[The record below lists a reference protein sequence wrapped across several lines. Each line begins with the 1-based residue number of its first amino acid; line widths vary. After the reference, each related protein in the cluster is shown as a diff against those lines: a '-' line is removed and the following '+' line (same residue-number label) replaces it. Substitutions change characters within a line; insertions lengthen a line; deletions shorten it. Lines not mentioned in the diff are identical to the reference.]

1 RTIRLGS
8 SQRLELRS
16 VVAQI
21 LIKGIAEYRPVILK
35 AAFNAALINV
45 AYSIK
50 LMRIGHRQR
59 LQHDRVH
66 QGEDRGI
73 RANAE
78 RERQHSRKGEAGRLA
93 QLPYRVSKI
102 MKKGIHSPPICKQ
115 PQTVI
120 LSEVRLSALLTIS
133 RNRR

>member
-1 RTIRLGS
+1 
-8 SQRLELRS
+8 
-16 VVAQI
+16 
-21 LIKGIAEYRPVILK
+21 
-35 AAFNAALINV
+35 
-45 AYSIK
+45 
-50 LMRIGHRQR
+50 MRIGHRQR

-133 RNRR
+133 RNRRISVFVFGLLQDFGSCIHENEPCPSEVPRHFNFFAQRAERQPFRRPGG

>member
-1 RTIRLGS
+1 MRTIRLGS

-35 AAFNAALINV
+35 AAFNAALIDV
-45 AYSIK
+45 AHSIK

-59 LQHDRVH
+59 LQHDRVN
-66 QGEDRGI
+66 QREDRGV
-73 RANAE
+73 RTNPQ
-78 RERQHSRKGEAGRLA
+78 RQGEHSRKREARRLA

-102 MKKGIHSPPICKQ
+102 MKKGIHS
-115 PQTVI
+115 
-120 LSEVRLSALLTIS
+120 
-133 RNRR
+133 

>member
-1 RTIRLGS
+1 MRTIRLGS

-45 AYSIK
+45 ANPIK

-59 LQHDRVH
+59 LQHDRMH
-66 QGEDRGI
+66 QGEDRGV
-73 RANAE
+73 RSNPQ
-78 RERQHSRKGEAGRLA
+78 RERQHSRKGEARRHA

-102 MKKGIHSPPICKQ
+102 MKKGAHWAP
-115 PQTVI
+115 
-120 LSEVRLSALLTIS
+120 
-133 RNRR
+133 